1 MMKINGLK
9 KTWHHTLKNSIMNE
23 FLIGL
28 YLIVAFI
35 TALIL
40 GVMMLNGDSSEE
52 IDNLWDWAVSSLLW
66 PKFLLKA
73 LFKFL
78 TTNWR

>member
-1 MMKINGLK
+1 
-9 KTWHHTLKNSIMNE
+9 MNE

-35 TALIL
+35 TALIY
-40 GVMMLNGDSSEE
+40 GVMMLNGDGPEE

-66 PKFLLKA
+66 PKYLLKA

-78 TTNWR
+78 TTNWK